1 MYIPILYFTVLTNVP
16 TRFTYFFDGYQDYIA
31 DHLTVTV
38 TITITIT
45 ITITMVYRLA
55 TVSIQ
60 FQFGLAFFTFYIL
73 NNFSVLSI
81 AVLILN

>member
-1 MYIPILYFTVLTNVP
+1 MYIPILYFTVLINVP
-16 TRFTYFFDGYQDYIA
+16 IRFTYFFDGYQDYIA
-31 DHLTVTV
+31 DHLTV
-38 TITITIT
+38 TIT

>member
-16 TRFTYFFDGYQDYIA
+16 IRFTYFFDGYQDYIA
-31 DHLTVTV
+31 DHLTVT
-38 TITITIT
+38 ITI
-45 ITITMVYRLA
+45 VYRLA

-60 FQFGLAFFTFYIL
+60 FQFGLVFFTFYSL

>member
-16 TRFTYFFDGYQDYIA
+16 IRFTYFFDGYQDYIA
-31 DHLTVTV
+31 DHLTV
-38 TITITIT
+38 TIT

-73 NNFSVLSI
+73 NYFSVLSI

>member
-16 TRFTYFFDGYQDYIA
+16 IRFTYFFDGYQDYIA
-31 DHLTVTV
+31 DHL
-38 TITITIT
+38 
-45 ITITMVYRLA
+45 TITMVYRLA

-60 FQFGLAFFTFYIL
+60 FQFGLAFFAFYIL

>member
-16 TRFTYFFDGYQDYIA
+16 IRFTYFFDGYQD
-31 DHLTVTV
+31 HLTV
-38 TITITIT
+38 TIT
-45 ITITMVYRLA
+45 ITITMVYRFA

>member
-16 TRFTYFFDGYQDYIA
+16 IRFTYFFDGYQDYIA
-31 DHLTVTV
+31 DHLTV
-38 TITITIT
+38 TIT

>member
-16 TRFTYFFDGYQDYIA
+16 IRFTYFFDGYQDYIA
-31 DHLTVTV
+31 DHLTV
-38 TITITIT
+38 T

>member
-16 TRFTYFFDGYQDYIA
+16 IRFTYFFDGYQDYIA
-31 DHLTVTV
+31 DHLTV
-38 TITITIT
+38 TITIT

-60 FQFGLAFFTFYIL
+60 FQFELAFFTFYIL

>member
-16 TRFTYFFDGYQDYIA
+16 IRFTYFFDGYQDYIA
-31 DHLTVTV
+31 DHLTVT
-38 TITITIT
+38 II
-45 ITITMVYRLA
+45 MVYRLA